1 MALTQTQVKL
11 TALFAVVEKKVQ
23 THYLDRFAN
32 KNPDFLSE
40 NETINVKDLNDFL
53 VEAGI
58 VERGSEIPYIKV
70 NGVDTTTVTP
80 DIIAASYPLKPIM
93 PTSTVTMIN
102 GKEVSAQ
109 DFEEDRLLAK
119 LKNAILKTKEKAAA
133 NIFLLGKYLQ
143 KESGTVID
151 YKYEAAQE
159 IDAKTVENWVMF
171 FFKLID
177 DYEEKNGIYPDR
189 IELGRKLFE
198 KIIKNN
204 EFLEIAKAYSNS
216 IGLTSDKQQVYLDL
230 LGQRISKLK
239 GAKTFEDKDI
249 NVDDYI
255 YLSSDTALVSGYA
268 ALEVV
273 DDSGN
278 TFVARTTEILDKTPA
293 NKETARG
300 KMFAKTGFTPIMA
313 IKDFIVRYKVKN
325 IDSIVMT
332 KAASELD
339 AVANYYLSMS
349 VSDMTTAISTL
360 TDKTLLNYML
370 IKETRAGGQAAINTR
385 LGQL

>member
-23 THYLDRFAN
+23 THYLDRFTN
-32 KNPDFLSE
+32 SNPEFLSE

-58 VERGSEIPYIKV
+58 IERGSEIPYIKV
-70 NGVDTTTVTP
+70 NGIDTTSITP
-80 DIIAASYPLKPIM
+80 DIIAASYPLRPVM

-109 DFEEDRLLAK
+109 DFEEDRMLAK

-133 NIFLLGKYLQ
+133 NIFLQGKYLQ
-143 KESGTVID
+143 KESGTLID
-151 YKYEAAQE
+151 FKYDAAEE

-177 DYEEKNGIYPDR
+177 EYEEKNGIYPDR

-216 IGLTSDKQQVYLDL
+216 IGLSSDKQQVYLDL

-239 GAKTFEDKDI
+239 NAKTFDDKDI

-255 YLSSDTALVSGYA
+255 YLSSDSALVSGYA
-268 ALEVV
+268 ALEAV

-278 TFVARTTEILDKTPA
+278 PFVARTTEILDKTPA

-300 KMFAKTGFTPIMA
+300 KMFAKTGFVPILA
-313 IKDFIVRYKVKN
+313 IKEFIVRYKIKN
-325 IDSIVMT
+325 IDSITMS
-332 KAASELD
+332 KATATLD
-339 AVANYYLSMS
+339 AVADYYLTMD
-349 VSDMTTAISTL
+349 VATMTSAISTL

-370 IKETRAGGQAAINTR
+370 VKETRTSGKSAINAR

>member
-23 THYLDRFAN
+23 THYLDRFTN
-32 KNPDFLSE
+32 SNPEFLSE

-58 VERGSEIPYIKV
+58 IERGSEIPYIKV
-70 NGVDTTTVTP
+70 NGIDTTSITP
-80 DIIAASYPLKPIM
+80 DIIAASYPLRPVM

-109 DFEEDRLLAK
+109 DFEEDRMLAK

-133 NIFLLGKYLQ
+133 
-143 KESGTVID
+143 TVID
-151 YKYEAAQE
+151 FKYDAAEE

-216 IGLTSDKQQVYLDL
+216 IGLSSDKQQVYLDL

-239 GAKTFEDKDI
+239 NAKTFDDKDI

-255 YLSSDTALVSGYA
+255 YLSSDSALVSGYA
-268 ALEVV
+268 ALEAV

-278 TFVARTTEILDKTPA
+278 PFVARTTEILDKTPA

-300 KMFAKTGFTPIMA
+300 KMFAKTGFVPILA
-313 IKDFIVRYKVKN
+313 IKEFIVRYKIKN
-325 IDSIVMT
+325 IDSITMS
-332 KAASELD
+332 KATATLD
-339 AVANYYLSMS
+339 AVADYYLTMD
-349 VSDMTTAISTL
+349 VAAMTSAISTL

-370 IKETRAGGQAAINTR
+370 VKETRTSGKAAINAR

>member
-1 MALTQTQVKL
+1 MALTQTQIKL
-11 TALFAVVEKKVQ
+11 TALFAVVEKKVT
-23 THYLDRFAN
+23 THYLDRFSGT
-32 KNPDFLSE
+32 NPDFLSE
-40 NETINVKDLNDFL
+40 NETINIKDLNDFL

-58 VERGSEIPYIKV
+58 IERGSEIPYIKV
-70 NGVDTTTVTP
+70 NGIDSAVITP

-93 PTSTVTMIN
+93 PTSTVTLIG
-102 GKEVSAQ
+102 GKEISAQ
-109 DFEEDRLLAK
+109 DFEDDRLLAK

-151 YKYEAAQE
+151 YKYEEPKE

-189 IELGRKLFE
+189 LELGRKLFE

-216 IGLTSDKQQVYLDL
+216 IGLSSDKQQVYLDL

-239 GAKTFEDKDI
+239 NAKTFEDKDI
-249 NVDDYI
+249 NVDEYI
-255 YLSSDTALVSGYA
+255 YLSSDAALVSAYA
-268 ALEVV
+268 ALEAV

-278 TFVARTTEILDKTPA
+278 PFVARTTEILDKKA
-293 NKETARG
+293 ADKETARG
-300 KMFAKTGFTPIMA
+300 KMFAKTGFTPVVA
-313 IKDFIVRYKVKN
+313 IKEFIVRYKVKN
-325 IDSIVMT
+325 IDSIVMS
-332 KAASELD
+332 KAVSDLD
-339 AVANYYLSMS
+339 AIANYYLTMEVASM
-349 VSDMTTAISTL
+349 TAAISTL
-360 TDKTLLNYML
+360 TDKDLLNYML
-370 IKETRAGGQAAINTR
+370 IKETRKSGKDAINSR
-385 LGQL
+385 LGEL